1 MHEAKRPL
9 MWLSQD
15 CWQCLK
21 IIQDVGYANNFVFLL
36 SKYMKQVQEAIRNR
50 LPDIRDD
57 WLRIVYEGKTLTFS
71 LSDDAILH
79 YKPRIQEFSCFGSAV
94 KILGAYENYLRRI
107 VEVSDRDI
115 PKDMSKFRSEHKK
128 SIRSVKDF
136 WADKLGRGIDFLHE
150 VFGWNPHPSYRPSL
164 RLMFELRNIA
174 VHNAGIVNQK
184 LCNLAND
191 QYIEVVGKLRV
202 GDNASWNLS
211 MVLQLEHLIISV
223 VSEADRNITPKIRLP
238 IIEQRAFWDD
248 NGGNNDEVEYNR
260 KKKKGRQ
267 TNGN

>member
-1 MHEAKRPL
+1 MYGDKRPL

-15 CWQCLK
+15 CWKCLK
-21 IIQDVGYANNFVFLL
+21 IIQDMGYANSFVFLL
-36 SKYMKQVQEAIRNR
+36 SKYMKQVQETIRNR
-50 LPDIRDD
+50 LPDIQDD

-107 VEVSDRDI
+107 VEVSDKDI
-115 PKDMSKFRSEHKK
+115 PKDMSRFRSEHK

-150 VFGWNPHPSYRPSL
+150 VFGWNPRPSYRPSL

-191 QYIEVVGKLRV
+191 QYIEVVRKLRV

-223 VSEADRNITPKIRLP
+223 VSEADRHITPKIRLP
-238 IIEQRAFWDD
+238 IIEQRAFWDENCETTTKLSITGKRKRGLD
-248 NGGNNDEVEYNR
+248 NGH
-260 KKKKGRQ
+260 
-267 TNGN
+267 